1 MCALTRVMAE
11 ARQPGWRRVEELLL
25 FNSSSMK
32 KCLAFLGAVVLAH
45 WVVAV
50 ECALPG
56 GSADPPKRL
65 SSSERNELIRRAQVW
80 KATDVARMNLSTG
93 PQLKGA
99 FAPGQTVNCDYVNE
113 RLGGHTPKFACAIA
127 PDDKVKVRYG
137 RDNGEIFAGVA
148 ATRLMWALGFGA
160 DALYPVHVICRGCP
174 PEIAAEGKEQSGQ
187 VLFDI
192 AAIERK
198 MPGHE
203 LDAAGTGSGWSWPE
217 LDLVDQRA
225 GGAPLEQRDALKLL
239 AVFLQHTDNKA
250 EQQRLMCLDPK
261 GNKAGAGCTT
271 PFMMI
276 HDVGL
281 TFGSADLLNRNPQAS
296 VNFERWARTAIWRDA
311 THCVGNLS
319 ESQTGTLSHPL
330 ISEGGRSFLAKL
342 LAQLS
347 DRQLQD
353 LFMVSRFGER
363 FLPKGTGGAPVAA
376 WVDAFK
382 HKRDEIAGTT
392 CP

>member
-1 MCALTRVMAE
+1 MT
-11 ARQPGWRRVEELLL
+11 
-25 FNSSSMK
+25 

-50 ECALPG
+50 ECALP
-56 GSADPPKRL
+56 SSSEDAPKRL
-65 SSSERNELIRRAQVW
+65 TSAERSELVRRAQVW
-80 KATDVARMNLSTG
+80 KATDVARMDLKAG
-93 PQLKGA
+93 PQVKGA
-99 FAPGQTVNCDYVNE
+99 FAPDETVTCDYVKE
-113 RLGGHTPKFACAIA
+113 RFGGHTPKFGCAITRG
-127 PDDKVKVRYG
+127 DTVKVRYG
-137 RDNGEIFAGVA
+137 RENGEIFAGVA
-148 ATRLMWALGFGA
+148 ATRLLWALGFGA

-187 VLFDI
+187 VLFDV
-192 AAIERK
+192 AAVERK

-203 LDAAGTGSGWSWPE
+203 LEATGIGSGWSWPE
-217 LDLVDQRA
+217 LDLVDERA

-239 AVFLQHTDNKA
+239 AVLLQHTDNKA
-250 EQQRLMCLDPK
+250 EQQRLVCLDPK
-261 GNKAGAGCTT
+261 VDKAGAGCMT
-271 PFMMI
+271 PLLML

-281 TFGSADLLNRNPQAS
+281 TFGSADLLNRNPLAS
-296 VNFERWARTAIWRDA
+296 VNFERWAKTAIWRDA

-319 ESQTGTLSHPL
+319 ASQTGTLSHPL
-330 ISEGGRSFLAKL
+330 ILEGGRSFLAKL

-347 DRQLQD
+347 DRQLED

-382 HKRDEIAGTT
+382 HKRDEIAGRT